1 MSFLSASSAVIITLL
16 LLIGPLPVA
25 RALTRQLVQ
34 GVGDGR
40 TALSLLTV
48 ALLWLAWQ
56 MVIATGLAAV
66 GRFTLYPVLLCELLL
81 LAAGGWL
88 LWRPPQAAQQPVLRC
103 NRVPQT
109 RNFLLPLLTLGYL
122 ALLLLGNLL
131 IQPSTDY
138 DSLYYHLPFAANLY
152 TGGALLPDHVPH
164 PVAWYPFGW
173 EALCALLLLPRAGD
187 LLILT
192 PNLLAWTILGLGLY
206 GTMRRLGSA
215 PHVAILPVLL
225 LLSQPL
231 LLDQLSSLRVD
242 LVVAALFMAGV
253 AFTRAGELIGAFP
266 RTLLLLLVICLLV
279 AIKMSG
285 LIYGVLL
292 LGLWAV
298 HEACAVTKRA
308 GDWRQSAKLGRTSW
322 PLLALL
328 GLTFLTTLVWYGR
341 NWLRVGNPLGALAVD
356 LGPWQLFPGTLTG
369 ANVRR
374 STLLALFDSTRL
386 DHWQLFLQALWQK
399 CDLPGLLLLLLAS
412 GALVA
417 VTRPK
422 AQLPRRLVFATGAA
436 FMLLWVIYWTTPY
449 SGDDG
454 TFAYQLLGQWVAQS
468 LRFALP
474 ALAGLGMMATLGASW
489 FMAQFPRPAQW
500 LTVTVLTVSLLSVAQ
515 RSPLYLLAIIVYTV
529 GVLLYLALPRVQR
542 VIRQQWRRWS
552 VTGARPW
559 RSVAVGTALFIVAVL
574 LLPPLQRFHQ
584 QRQQQLYGE
593 LPALIATLSAPG
605 ETIGALATHQSYLAH
620 GPGLQ
625 RRVRHLSAAFAAVD
639 TLAERL
645 RDEEISL
652 IIVGPLR
659 PEWQADPLVVALTDA
674 AESYQLLW
682 DGFPARPRLY
692 RRVSP

>member
-1 MSFLSASSAVIITLL
+1 
-16 LLIGPLPVA
+16 
-25 RALTRQLVQ
+25 
-34 GVGDGR
+34 
-40 TALSLLTV
+40 
-48 ALLWLAWQ
+48 
-56 MVIATGLAAV
+56 
-66 GRFTLYPVLLCELLL
+66 
-81 LAAGGWL
+81 
-88 LWRPPQAAQQPVLRC
+88 
-103 NRVPQT
+103 
-109 RNFLLPLLTLGYL
+109 LPLLTLGYL

-152 TGGALLPDHVPH
+152 AGGALLPDHIPH

-173 EALCALLLLPRAGD
+173 EALCALLLLPLAGD
-187 LLILT
+187 LLILV
-192 PNLLAWTILGLGLY
+192 PNLLAWSILGLGLY
-206 GTMRRLGSA
+206 STMRRLGRA

-231 LLDQLSSLRVD
+231 LLDQLTSLRVD

-253 AFTRAGELIGAFP
+253 AFTCAGALI
-266 RTLLLLLVICLLV
+266 RTINRVLLLLLVVLLLSAV
-279 AIKMSG
+279 KMSG
-285 LIYGVLL
+285 LIYGALLFGFWALHWLFSRVRVARGVGVHQRLRVVISADGTVPLL
-292 LGLWAV
+292 LLV
-298 HEACAVTKRA
+298 
-308 GDWRQSAKLGRTSW
+308 
-322 PLLALL
+322 
-328 GLTFLTTLVWYGR
+328 GLTLLTAAVWYGR
-341 NWLRVGNPLGALAVD
+341 NWLRVGNPFGDLAVD
-356 LGPWQLFPGTLTG
+356 LGSWQLFPGTLTG

-374 STLLALFDSTRL
+374 STLLVLFDSTRF

-399 CDLPGLLLLLLAS
+399 CDLPGLLLLLLAI

-417 VTRPK
+417 VARPK

-436 FMLLWVIYWTTPY
+436 FVLLWAIYWTTPY

-500 LTVTVLTVSLLSVAQ
+500 LTVTVLMVSLLSVAQ
-515 RSPLYLLAIIVYTV
+515 RSSLYLLAIIVYTI
-529 GVLLYLALPRVQR
+529 GVLLYLALPRVQT
-542 VIRQQWRRWS
+542 VVTQQWRRWS
-552 VTGARPW
+552 VAGTRPW
-559 RSVAVGTALFIVAVL
+559 QSVAVGTALFIVAVL
-574 LLPPLQRFHQ
+574 LLPPLHRFHQ

-605 ETIGALATHQSYLAH
+605 ETVGALATHQSYLAH
-620 GPGLQ
+620 GSALQ
-625 RRVRHLSAAFAAVD
+625 RRVRHLSPAFATVE

-652 IIVGPLR
+652 IVVGPLR
-659 PEWQADPLVVALTDA
+659 PEWQADPLVVALTEA